1 MSLIN
6 IHIQVHQIA
15 RNFRD
20 RWIPRPM
27 RRPNFADRD
36 DGKIEF
42 HRSSNGYRF
51 SVSHNNLRDQGG
63 RPTEAIDC
71 IKQSTLGTTMGD
83 AGVQEGGSAP
93 CASVSSSSG
102 TKTRKRK
109 SRWDQPAEPK
119 EQKIEP
125 GSIKQFESSSL
136 PGISQV
142 AADVQNH
149 CQLNGASV
157 AHDGSEIVLED
168 APPGFSSS
176 HKTTL
181 VSSVSSSMAYHSKCS
196 HTIIGLPQE
205 KFVSRLPVSYGIPLS
220 IMQQFGSPHAENV
233 GSRVVA
239 PGMPFSPFPPLP
251 PFPRDKKDHSPSQI
265 VNPMTVN
272 EPAAEAA
279 QPEGCLPATSHS
291 NENSPRTTS
300 DRPDLEVPFTDNQH
314 SAKRGRGSSCDL
326 SRRYFKQQK
335 WNNTKSGLPPWILNR
350 LGGVEN
356 PRVGTSNIGVGK
368 VTNELRNTHCSEDL
382 SCKAE
387 KDGNNFYQNSEQHN
401 QH

>member
-1 MSLIN
+1 MT
-6 IHIQVHQIA
+6 
-15 RNFRD
+15 
-20 RWIPRPM
+20 
-27 RRPNFADRD
+27 
-36 DGKIEF
+36 EF

-51 SVSHNNLRDQGG
+51 SASHNNLRDQGG

-71 IKQSTLGTTMGD
+71 VKQSTVGTTVGD
-83 AGVQEGGSAP
+83 AGVQEGSSAP
-93 CASVSSSSG
+93 CASVLPSSG

-119 EQKIEP
+119 EQKIAP
-125 GSIKQFESSSL
+125 GSVKQFESSSL

-142 AADVQNH
+142 AVHLHDH
-149 CQLNGASV
+149 CQLNGANM
-157 AHDGSEIVLED
+157 AHAGSEIVLED

-176 HKTTL
+176 HKTT
-181 VSSVSSSMAYHSKCS
+181 VSSVSSSMAYPSKCPPS
-196 HTIIGLPQE
+196 TVIGLPQE

-220 IMQQFGSPHAENV
+220 IMHQFGSPHTETG

-251 PFPRDKKDHSPSQI
+251 PFPRDKKDHSPSQTI
-265 VNPMTVN
+265 NHMTVN
-272 EPAAEAA
+272 KPAAEAA
-279 QPEGCLPATSHS
+279 QPEGCLPATSHT
-291 NENSPRTTS
+291 NENSPSTTD
-300 DRPDLEVPFTDNQH
+300 DRLDLEVPFTDDQN

-335 WNNTKSGLPPWILNR
+335 WNNTKSGPPPWILDR
-350 LGGVEN
+350 SGGMGN
-356 PRVGTSNIGVGK
+356 PRVGTSSIGVGK
-368 VTNELRNTHCSEDL
+368 VTNDLRNTHCSEDL

-387 KDGNNFYQNSEQHN
+387 KDGNNFYQHSEQHN